1 MQLIPIRIIHYY
13 PCQGTLFMPTGSY
26 RPAHTLCALAA
37 ALICAGV
44 ALPVVAA
51 DAAPAARQQSG
62 TYTFAVAQQP
72 LVAALNDFSQVTGW
86 QVGLPAE
93 LAQGVASPGVKG
105 ALTPEKAL
113 ERLLLGT
120 GLSYRKLGDNSVVL
134 ERSVGAALALQQIT
148 VSATRQADEV
158 SKVPATVTVHTR
170 EALDQQNVNDIRDL
184 VRYEPGVSVG
194 GAGNRA
200 GTTGYNIRGIDG
212 NRILTQVDG
221 VEVPDS
227 FFNGP
232 YAQTER
238 NYVDP
243 EIIKRVEILRG
254 PASVL
259 YGSSAIGGAVS
270 YFTLDPEDI
279 IKPGQDYGAR
289 LKTGYSS
296 KDDSWLKSATL
307 AGRSGDFDGLVH
319 FSQRDGH
326 ETESYGEHG
335 GTGLNRT
342 EANPEDARKTNVLAK
357 VGWNYAEDSRLAF
370 TYEKYKS
377 DVDTNQLSAVGGP
390 FTPTGAGVG
399 LYRTRQ
405 GNDTISRERFGVA
418 HDFGLDSAVADH
430 VKWSF
435 NYQLAKTDQRTE
447 EIYFP
452 FAYTLLRT
460 RDTVYQERQWVLDA
474 QADKAF
480 SIGDS
485 DHLLTYGSNLKR
497 QKVTGS
503 RSGTATC
510 LTATGACRAVGAGG
524 SLAASALAKVSDFP
538 DPTVDTYAL
547 FAQDQISW
555 NRWTFTPGLSYT
567 YTSLKPHATDAFLA
581 SVASDPD
588 GTFDDSTKIWHKFT
602 PSFGV
607 TYAFDDHYTWYG
619 QYSEGFRTPSAKS
632 LYGRFENTATGYIV
646 KPNPGLKPEES
657 RSYET
662 GLRGNFDAGSFDLS
676 VFYNQYKNFIDE
688 DNVTNGATELTFQA
702 NNVKHAVI
710 KGTELKGRLNLDS
723 FGAPQGMYARGSMAY
738 LWGENQ
744 DTGTPLNT
752 INPFTSVIGL
762 GYSQPQYGSEMS
774 WTLVKRKTRIDD
786 STFYAPDGATKFHPP
801 GYGVVDLTGYYKL
814 TSDLTVSGGVYNLAN
829 KKYWQWDDVRGYD
842 GVGEAGAVSPA
853 NIDRLSQPGRNFAIN
868 LVWDL

>member
-1 MQLIPIRIIHYY
+1 
-13 PCQGTLFMPTGSY
+13 MPTGSY
-26 RPAHTLCALAA
+26 RPAHTLCALAV
-37 ALICAGV
+37 ALIYAGV

-170 EALDQQNVNDIRDL
+170 DALDQQNVNDIRDL

-307 AGRSGDFDGLVH
+307 AGHSGDFDGLVH

-370 TYEKYKS
+370 TYEKHKS

-390 FTPTGAGVG
+390 FGNGVPTNI
-399 LYRTRQ
+399 YRARH
-405 GNDTISRERFGVA
+405 GNDTITRERLGVA
-418 HDFGLDSAVADH
+418 HDFSLDSALADH
-430 VKWSF
+430 VRWSF
-435 NYQLAKTDQRTE
+435 NYQKAKTDQSTE
-447 EIYFP
+447 EIYTP
-452 FAYTLLRT
+452 IYSVLRT
-460 RDTVYQERQWVLDA
+460 RETLYQERQWILDA

-480 SIGDS
+480 NIADTE
-485 DHLLTYGSNLKR
+485 HLLTYGTTLKR
-497 QKVTGS
+497 QKATGS
-503 RSGTATC
+503 RTGTATC
-510 LTATGACRAVGAGG
+510 LNALSQCASVGIGG
-524 SLAASALAKVSDFP
+524 SLARLALSKQSDFP
-538 DPTVDTYAL
+538 DPTVDTYAF
-547 FAQDQISW
+547 FAQDQINW
-555 NRWTFTPGLSYT
+555 NQWTLTPGVRYT
-567 YTSLKPHATDAFLA
+567 NTRLRPHATDAFLA
-581 SVASDPD
+581 SVTPTPGGS
-588 GTFDDSTKIWHKFT
+588 FDDSTKIWHKFT
-602 PSFGV
+602 PSLGA
-607 TYAFDDHYTWYG
+607 TYAFNEHYTWYG
-619 QYSEGFRTPSAKS
+619 QYSEGFRTPSPKS
-632 LYGRFENTATGYIV
+632 LYGNFENLTTGYVV
-646 KPNPGLKPEES
+646 KANPGLKPEES

-662 GLRGNFDAGSFDLS
+662 GLRGNFDVGSFDLA
-676 VFYNQYKNFIDE
+676 VFYNQYKNFINE
-688 DNVTNGATELTFQA
+688 DVVINGKDFNVFQA

-710 KGTELKGRLNLDS
+710 KGAELKGRLNLDT
-723 FGAPQGMYARGSMAY
+723 FGAQDGMYARGSMAY
-738 LWGENQ
+738 QWGENQ
-744 DTGTPLNT
+744 DTGAPLNT
-752 INPFTSVIGL
+752 VNPFTSVLGL
-762 GYSQPQYGSEMS
+762 GYSQAKYGGELA
-774 WTLVKRKTRIDD
+774 WTLVKRKTRVDD
-786 STFYAPDGATKFHPP
+786 STFYAPDGANKFHPP
-801 GYGVVDLTGYYKL
+801 GYGVVDLTGFYKL
-814 TSDLTVSGGVYNLAN
+814 TSDLTVSGGIYNLAN
-829 KKYWQWDDVRGYD
+829 KKYWQWDDVRSYD
-842 GVGEAGAVSPA
+842 GVGEAGTLAPA
-853 NIDRLSQPGRNFAIN
+853 NIDRLTQPGRNFAVN